1 MKTVFSRIFKTL
13 RKDVIKGLSSKKVGI
28 NSKGDITKY
37 FDKFCETK
45 IISILKKSGIKAVVI
60 SEELKKPVIINP
72 SMKSGQHYIII
83 DPVDGSDNYL
93 SGVPFVCLGI
103 AVFDSAMEPIYSLA
117 GNYYTG
123 DWFYADRKSLYLNG
137 RKFNPAKAAKKPE
150 DIIYFAFT
158 DTVVNLDNEFREI
171 FLHSSGKVRSLG
183 ATIGELMLV
192 IKGGAKSLVDVR
204 GKLTPENFAP
214 FFLITR
220 HTKACFTDERGNVLK
235 LRSKLLTDEY
245 NVVFSNNPR
254 EHAKTLGKLG
264 KFL

>member
-1 MKTVFSRIFKTL
+1 MKTVFERIFKTL
-13 RKDVIKGLSSKKVGI
+13 RIHILKGLSSYKVGI

-45 IISILKKSGIKAVVI
+45 IISMLQKSGIKAVII
-60 SEELKKPVIINP
+60 SEELKKTITINP
-72 SMKSGQHYIII
+72 SAKSGLHYIII

-103 AVFDSAMEPIYSLA
+103 AVFDAEMEPVYSLA
-117 GNYYTG
+117 GNYFTG
-123 DWFYADRKSLYLNG
+123 DWFYADKMFLYLNG
-137 RKFNPAKAAKKPE
+137 KKFNASKAAKKPE

-158 DTVVNLDNEFREI
+158 DTAVNLDNKFREI

-214 FFLITR
+214 FFLIAR
-220 HTKACFTDERGNVLK
+220 HTKACFTDEYGNVFK

-254 EHAKTLGKLG
+254 EHAKTLAKLV